1 MGNQTPRLSPMGND
15 LLPALLKWF
24 PPAAGPPGAQE
35 PLQQLS
41 HPGVPGSGGRG
52 MLARGEAGV
61 PQRSARH
68 SSVEHGTDGVGEW
81 ESPRTSLTTASPRRD
96 SKAGGELGEE
106 EVVLGV
112 ENLPLLAVPQEE
124 TLMLQPAQTSGD
136 CASHQHPTPAPLHSG
151 M

>member
-1 MGNQTPRLSPMGND
+1 MGNQTPRLSPMGNW
-15 LLPALLKWF
+15 LLPAFLKWF

-35 PLQQLS
+35 PLQHLS
-41 HPGVPGSGGRG
+41 HPGVPSSGGRG

-61 PQRSARH
+61 PQLSTQH

-81 ESPRTSLTTASPRRD
+81 EPPRTSLTTVSPRRD

-106 EVVLGV
+106 EVVLGG
-112 ENLPLLAVPQEE
+112 ENLPLLAAPQEE